1 MRRIPSQVPSAVSRL
16 LQGQVISSP
25 PTWYIPALSH
35 PPPQLPPYQV
45 KSRPRI
51 SNNPGVTGPGA
62 GAGAKPGQFIDT
74 APIPAGELERRD
86 RLRGYKQRKGRPLKV
101 AYEEDR
107 VRRQFFKDFPFEAL
121 RPVSMVEGG
130 EIDVREKVAGE
141 KWTSL
146 EQRGLYP
153 TVEDCIEFVINL
165 RNTRDLSI
173 SEAYALATEEFV
185 SLRGRHQLATL
196 AAEMEGRH
204 YGAEY
209 KPDVFERA
217 FNLEEKALES
227 LRPLSASSS
236 SSSASSSRVKYREQP
251 RWQWSNTVPSSSI
264 PGAAAGG
271 GGGFSAGQNY
281 VSKWKMPEPLRVG
294 AEGKGDLLA
303 AIPRA
308 AAGEEEE
315 KMTARQVLAEEED
328 DKLEDL
334 EMLKAALGSSKS
346 A

>member
-51 SNNPGVTGPGA
+51 SNHPGVTGPVTGT
-62 GAGAKPGQFIDT
+62 KPGQFIDT

-141 KWTSL
+141 EWTSL

-153 TVEDCIEFVINL
+153 TVEE
-165 RNTRDLSI
+165 
-173 SEAYALATEEFV
+173 
-185 SLRGRHQLATL
+185 
-196 AAEMEGRH
+196 
-204 YGAEY
+204 
-209 KPDVFERA
+209 
-217 FNLEEKALES
+217 
-227 LRPLSASSS
+227 
-236 SSSASSSRVKYREQP
+236 
-251 RWQWSNTVPSSSI
+251 
-264 PGAAAGG
+264 
-271 GGGFSAGQNY
+271 
-281 VSKWKMPEPLRVG
+281 
-294 AEGKGDLLA
+294 
-303 AIPRA
+303 
-308 AAGEEEE
+308 
-315 KMTARQVLAEEED
+315 
-328 DKLEDL
+328 
-334 EMLKAALGSSKS
+334 
-346 A
+346 